1 MPSRQRSR
9 QRALQMLYLLDMREQ
24 SVDDAIRSFYASLGD
39 DEEGEPI
46 KDGDAFA
53 EELVRG
59 ALKYRDTLDQR
70 IAAHS
75 ENWRLDR
82 MPVVDRNLLRLA
94 AYEMQHMKTPPAVV
108 IDQALELAAKFSAPE
123 SVSFLNGVLDAIRRD
138 TDQAKSA
145 TDIK

>member
-24 SVDDAIRSFYASLGD
+24 SVEEAIRSFYASLA
-39 DEEGEPI
+39 DEEGEPV
-46 KDGDAFA
+46 KERDDFA

-75 ENWRLDR
+75 EHWRLDR

-94 AYEMQHMKTPPAVV
+94 AFEMQHMKTPAAVV

-138 TDQAKSA
+138 AGA
-145 TDIK
+145 GNAG

>member
-1 MPSRQRSR
+1 
-9 QRALQMLYLLDMREQ
+9 MLYLLDMREQ
-24 SVDDAIRSFYASLGD
+24 SVDDAIRSFYASLA
-39 DEEGEPI
+39 DEEGEPVNEP
-46 KDGDAFA
+46 DNFA

-59 ALKYRDTLDQR
+59 ALKNRDTLDQR

-75 ENWRLDR
+75 EHWRLDR

-94 AYEMQHMKTPPAVV
+94 AYEMQHMKTPAAVV

-138 TDQAKSA
+138 A
-145 TDIK
+145 TAGTAG

>member
-24 SVDDAIRSFYASLGD
+24 PVEEAIRSFYASLAS
-39 DEEGEPI
+39 DEAEPI
-46 KDGDAFA
+46 GEKDEFA

-59 ALKYRDTLDQR
+59 ALAHRDTLDQS
-70 IAAHS
+70 IARNS
-75 ENWRLDR
+75 EHWRLDR

-94 AYEMQHMKTPPAVV
+94 TYEMAHLKTPAPVV

-123 SVSFLNGVLDAIRRD
+123 SLSFLNGVLDAIRRE
-138 TDQAKSA
+138 TAE
-145 TDIK
+145 